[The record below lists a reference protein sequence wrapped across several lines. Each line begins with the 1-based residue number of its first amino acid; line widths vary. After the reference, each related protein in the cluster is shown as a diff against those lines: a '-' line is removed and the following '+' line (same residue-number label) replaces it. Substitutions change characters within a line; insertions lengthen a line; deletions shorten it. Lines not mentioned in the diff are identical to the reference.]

1 MRLTYIQNTDLP
13 PEHLRCSSLSLQ
25 KRRGVVHL
33 WAWGEFRIIW
43 TPLIFIVLSLFP
55 GKLSAQKLT
64 DTIKIQEVKVFGKRK
79 IQEAASMVSR
89 IDTLALQ
96 MMKTQTISELLSSYS
111 PVFLKSYG
119 RGSTATASFRGTAPS
134 HTQVY
139 WNGIKLNSPM
149 RGDVDFSLFPVYFID
164 DISLQH
170 GGSSLQSGS
179 GALGGSILIGNK
191 PDWTDR
197 FSVRYVQ
204 TVESF
209 STAKEY
215 LNVGYGNGKLQFKT
229 RLFSDYSKNNF
240 PYYNY
245 GVLPMHET
253 VQKNAGYNKLGLL
266 QEAYYR
272 IAKHSFSA
280 KLWAYQSD
288 RDLPQ
293 LMSFEGDVRKETQKD
308 MNVRAVGSWKYI
320 SGKSKL
326 EGIVGYNQTELNY
339 YRASTEASFV
349 NFDSKSK
356 EKSYSGNLNLDWNP
370 LETLSLNWALNSAYH
385 QVSTFDKVQKIG
397 YDHDRLE
404 ISLMNSIHFQAFPK
418 FFVSLISRSELYDSK
433 LVGLIP
439 SLGAEYLTG
448 KSHEISV
455 KMNVSRNYHQPGL
468 NDLYWIPGG
477 NSDLKSENGFAG
489 DLAFAFSK
497 RTEKSN
503 YSGQLNGFASLIDN
517 WIVWQPSRSGAS
529 YWEASNLRKVFA
541 RGIETA
547 ISIHQNLAKE
557 LSFDFKANYSHA
569 ETSNIDAVAS
579 VDKTRGKQLIYIPKD
594 KANLFAQVDYRQY
607 FLKVNAPFTGKRYT
621 TSNNEESDYEKVLNP
636 YWLISLSLGRSFV
649 FSHFTVDAVG
659 TVENLLNTD
668 YMAILWRPM
677 PGRYYSLTLQLGY
690 RK

>member
-1 MRLTYIQNTDLP
+1 MKINCNISNLN
-13 PEHLRCSSLSLQ
+13 
-25 KRRGVVHL
+25 
-33 WAWGEFRIIW
+33 RIF
-43 TPLIFIVLSLFP
+43 LVLLFLFP
-55 GKLSAQKLT
+55 FFVKSGYSQKLT

-89 IDTLALQ
+89 IDTVALQ

-119 RGSTATASFRGTAPS
+119 RGSTATASFRGTASS

-179 GALGGSILIGNK
+179 GALGGSILINNK

-197 FSVRYVQ
+197 FSIRYVQ
-204 TVESF
+204 TIESF

-215 LNVGYGNGKLQFKT
+215 LNLGYGNGKTQFKT
-229 RLFSDYSKNNF
+229 RLFSDDSKNNF

-245 GVLPMHET
+245 GVLPMHEAE
-253 VQKNAGYNKLGLL
+253 QKNAGYNKMGFL
-266 QEAYYR
+266 QEAYLR
-272 IAKHSFSA
+272 ANKHSFSV
-280 KLWAYQSD
+280 KLWAYQSN

-293 LMSFEGDVRKETQKD
+293 LMSFEGDVRKETQND
-308 MNVRAVGSWKYI
+308 QNIRAVGSWKYVTV
-320 SGKSKL
+320 KTKL
-326 EGIVGYNQTELNY
+326 ETVAGYNQTELHY
-339 YRASTEASFV
+339 FRASTEANFV
-349 NFDSKSK
+349 NFDSNSK
-356 EKSYSGNLNLDWNP
+356 EKSYSGNLNLDWSP
-370 LETLSLNWALNSAYH
+370 LETLNLNWAFNSAYH
-385 QVSTFDKVQKIG
+385 RVSVFDKAQKIG
-397 YDHDRLE
+397 YNHDRLE
-404 ISLMNSIHFQAFPK
+404 LSLMNSIHFQAFPK
-418 FFVSLISRSELYDSK
+418 FFVSFISRSELYDNK
-433 LVGLIP
+433 LVGIIP
-439 SLGAEYLTG
+439 SMGAEYQTG
-448 KSHEISV
+448 KAEEFSI

-477 NSDLKSENGFAG
+477 NPNLKSENGSAG
-489 DLAFAFSK
+489 DLAFSFSK

-503 YSGQLNGFASLIDN
+503 LSGQITGFASLIDN
-517 WIVWQPSRSGAS
+517 WIVWQPSASGAS

-547 ISIHQNLAKE
+547 VSIHKKMANE
-557 LSFDFKANYSHA
+557 VSFDFKANYSHA
-569 ETSNIDAVAS
+569 ETSNVDAVAS

-594 KANLFAQVDYRQY
+594 KANLFAQLDYQKY
-607 FLKVNAPFTGKRYT
+607 FLKINAPFTGKRFT

-636 YWLISLSLGRSFV
+636 YWLINASLGRSFV
-649 FSHFTVDAVG
+649 FSHFSVDATG
-659 TVENLLNTD
+659 TIENLLNTD

-677 PGRYYSLTLQLGY
+677 PGRYYSLTLQFSY
-690 RK
+690 KK

>member
-1 MRLTYIQNTDLP
+1 LKTNYHISIL
-13 PEHLRCSSLSLQ
+13 
-25 KRRGVVHL
+25 KRIV
-33 WAWGEFRIIW
+33 
-43 TPLIFIVLSLFP
+43 PLCFFLFP
-55 GKLSAQKLT
+55 FSSGKIFAQKLT
-64 DTIKIQEVKVFGKRK
+64 DTIKIQEVKVFGQRK
-79 IQEAASMVSR
+79 IQEAAAMVSR
-89 IDTLALQ
+89 IDTVALQ

-119 RGSTATASFRGTAPS
+119 RGSTATASFRGTASS

-179 GALGGSILIGNK
+179 GALGGSILINNK
-191 PDWTDR
+191 PDWNDR
-197 FSVRYVQ
+197 LSVRYVQ

-209 STAKEY
+209 ATSKEY

-245 GVLPMHET
+245 GVLPMHESS
-253 VQKNAGYNKLGLL
+253 QKNAGYNKMGLL

-272 IAKHSFSA
+272 INKHSFSA
-280 KLWAYQSD
+280 KLWGYQSD

-293 LMSFEGDVRKETQKD
+293 LMSFEGEVRKETQKD
-308 MNVRAVGSWKYI
+308 QNIRAVGSWKYI
-320 SGKSKL
+320 SGKTKL
-326 EGIVGYNQTELNY
+326 EAVTGYNQTELHY
-339 YRASTEASFV
+339 YRASTEANFV

-356 EKSYSGNLNLDWNP
+356 EKSYSGNVNLDWNP

-385 QVSTFDKVQKIG
+385 KVSTFDKVQKIG
-397 YDHDRLE
+397 YNHDRLE
-404 ISLMNSIHFQAFPK
+404 LSLLNSIHFRALPK
-418 FFVSLISRSELYDSK
+418 VFVSLVARSELYNSK
-433 LVGLIP
+433 LVGIIP

-448 KSHEISV
+448 KNEEISV

-477 NSDLKSENGFAG
+477 NPNLKSENGLAG
-489 DLAFAFSK
+489 DLAFSFSK

-517 WIVWQPSRSGAS
+517 WIVWQPSASGAS

-541 RGIETA
+541 RGVETA
-547 ISIHQNLAKE
+547 FSFHQKLANE
-557 LSFDFKANYSHA
+557 VSFDFKANYSHA
-569 ETSNIDAVAS
+569 ETSNTDAVAS

-594 KANLFAQVDYRQY
+594 KANLFIQLDYGKY
-607 FLKVNAPFTGKRYT
+607 FMKMNAPYTGKRYT

-636 YWLISLSLGRSFV
+636 YWLISASVGRSFV
-649 FSHFTVDAVG
+649 FNRFSVDAVG
-659 TVENLLNTD
+659 TAENLMNTN

-677 PGRYYSLTLQLGY
+677 PGRYYSLTLQFSY